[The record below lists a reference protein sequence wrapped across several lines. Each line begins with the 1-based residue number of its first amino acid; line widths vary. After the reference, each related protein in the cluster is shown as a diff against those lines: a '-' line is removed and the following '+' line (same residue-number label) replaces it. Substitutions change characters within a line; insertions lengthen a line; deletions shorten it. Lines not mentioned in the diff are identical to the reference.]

1 MTQDT
6 TTTTTTSGER
16 DTKGRWGGG
25 GEIAEN
31 KGTPVPP
38 QQCIDDALIDR
49 DERHAYVVACST
61 RRRGG
66 RRGGHNIEPWP
77 ESESVWMH
85 AIKTLPPPPPSW
97 ARMTC
102 VRASG
107 VCGVGGGRGGGGGEG
122 GKNTH
127 ALCATV
133 YLAPEFEDTNLPSLR
148 IQK

>member
-1 MTQDT
+1 MTRD
-6 TTTTTTSGER
+6 TTTTSGER
-16 DTKGRWGGG
+16 DTKGRWGG

-49 DERHAYVVACST
+49 DERHAYVVACFHSTT
-61 RRRGG
+61 RRTAGG
-66 RRGGHNIEPWP
+66 TQYRAVARERVRLDARHQNLAATTTVLGENEMRACKRCLWCGWRKRR
-77 ESESVWMH
+77 
-85 AIKTLPPPPPSW
+85 
-97 ARMTC
+97 
-102 VRASG
+102 
-107 VCGVGGGRGGGGGEG
+107 GGGEG